1 MSEELIDELLSRWVQ
16 FHPIFAKI
24 GGSATA
30 GIFLSQAYH
39 WSKYTRDPGRWF
51 YKTQKEWEQ
60 ETTLTRYEQESARKQ
75 LRERGILQ
83 EKLEGVPAKLYYR
96 LHFGE
101 LRSKMTV
108 VAKLNA
114 LSMREN
120 HILGCGETTNKIDG
134 LPHTPI
140 CTQDTSSIPELKNS
154 GHAPLELFSLSN
166 PVEKEAIP
174 APQTKRRGR
183 PPKTDKPADPRHKEA
198 IDMWTTLWNQRFSTT
213 YSFHPKDA
221 KHLQTFLAAN
231 PSLPVSKMREALEG
245 IWSLE
250 VEKGAFAPNSI
261 RILNLCDLCLRWN
274 TIIGNLEK

>member
-1 MSEELIDELLSRWVQ
+1 MQILQDQNEFNV
-16 FHPIFAKI
+16 IFVHSKLDDASLTPYAFRVYCHIARRANRARSAWPGLGSIAKI
-24 GGSATA
+24 CEISESTARRAIQELEDLDMLIVQRCAGGNYTNLYTLTSADQWKVKKQDTPV
-30 GIFLSQAYH
+30 SQTPH
-39 WSKYTRDPGRWF
+39 PCPT
-51 YKTQKEWEQ
+51 
-60 ETTLTRYEQESARKQ
+60 ETTPLSVGHPKVIQE
-75 LRERGILQ
+75 GN
-83 EKLEGVPAKLYYR
+83 P
-96 LHFGE
+96 
-101 LRSKMTV
+101 
-108 VAKLNA
+108 
-114 LSMREN
+114 
-120 HILGCGETTNKIDG
+120 
-134 LPHTPI
+134 
-140 CTQDTSSIPELKNS
+140 SIPELKNS
-154 GHAPLELFSLSN
+154 GHAPLELFTLSN

-183 PPKTDKPADPRHKEA
+183 PPNTSKPADPRHKEA

-231 PSLPVSKMREALEG
+231 PSLTVSKMREALEG

>member
-16 FHPIFAKI
+16 FHPIFSKI

-30 GIFLSQAYH
+30 GIFLSQAYY
-39 WSKYTRDPGRWF
+39 WSKRTSDPGRWF

-96 LHFGE
+96 LHVGE
-101 LRSKMTV
+101 LRSKMEV
-108 VAKLNA
+108 VAKLNS

-120 HILGCGETTNKIDG
+120 HILGCGNTTNKIAV
-134 LPHTPI
+134 LPQTPI
-140 CTQDTSSIPELKNS
+140 YTENTTDILELKNS
-154 GHAPLELFSLSN
+154 SPDRDVLILSSE
-166 PVEKEAIP
+166 PVESEVIQHVEPK
-174 APQTKRRGR
+174 KRGR
-183 PPKTDKPADPRHKEA
+183 PPKPADPRHKEA

-221 KHLQTFLAAN
+221 KHLKTFLAAN
-231 PSLPVSKMREALEG
+231 PFLPVAKMREALEG

-250 VEKGAFAPNSI
+250 IEKGAFAPNSI